1 MRIYIAG
8 RISQRD
14 ELHDVRRAIWELG
27 HEVLATWIDETPNWN
42 ESLVH
47 GGNVYGRSIA
57 MRDLTQISMA
67 DVFIL
72 DTTSPLAADGGGG
85 REFEAGFA
93 FGQFQH
99 KQRWRVGPP
108 KNAFHHLVD
117 QSFENWDQCL
127 KFLEGLNGSR
137 HHRTDGKAD

>member
-1 MRIYIAG
+1 MKIYIAG

-27 HEVLATWIDETPNWN
+27 HEVVATWIDETPNWN

-47 GGNVYGRSIA
+47 GGPVYGRNIA

-99 KQRWRVGPP
+99 KQFWHVGPQ
-108 KNAFHHLVD
+108 KNAFHHLAD
-117 QSFENWDQCL
+117 HHFEDWPDCL
-127 KFLEGLNGSR
+127 KYLEELNGSNGSR
-137 HHRTDGKAD
+137 